1 MRPDHQQP
9 QAHRQ
14 SGADPYAWLEQRDAP
29 EAVSYLN
36 AENAYTDAW
45 QLPQRALQQQ
55 LFDEIKGRI
64 RETDLGLP
72 SAKGKWLYYQ
82 RTETGAE
89 YPRFYRCARLVP
101 DSLAIDSQSEQLL
114 LDLNQLAADHEF
126 LQLGDFSISPD
137 QRSLAYSLDTQGNE
151 TYRLF
156 LLSLDVQQTHELS
169 LEEADGS
176 LCWALDSQTLFA
188 VSMDETSR
196 PATLWRL
203 QLGHE
208 PVEVFHEPDQRFYL
222 GAYRS
227 SSERFIC
234 VSSTSKNTSEVH
246 FLPANEPTAAL
257 QCLAAREQG
266 HEYDADHGNQGFMIR
281 SNRLGETFCLYRC
294 SAEHPGLDNWQLV
307 TAPDPART
315 LEDVSLQ
322 STALVLQ
329 YRNQALAELEIRADG
344 VQPYTLNMPEAVYSL
359 SVQGGEEYISAQIR
373 LRYESL
379 NRPAEV
385 RALTLATGEQKVLKQ
400 TPVEGDFNADDYLVE
415 RLWAEAPDGAR
426 VPISLIGR
434 KDVSGCAPLYLYGY
448 GSYGASMDPWFSHAR
463 LSLLQRGWRF
473 AIAHIRGG
481 ADMGEY
487 WYQQGKLE
495 HKANTFTDF
504 IACAE
509 QLINLEKTNAQ
520 QLTVAGGSAGGLLI
534 GNVINQRPELFAAAV
549 ADVPFVDV
557 WNTMNNPDLPLTV
570 GEYEEWGNPNEPDVA
585 ARIKSYAP
593 YENVAALD
601 YPALWVTAGYHD
613 VRVQYWEAA
622 KWVAKLRYLRSND
635 QPLLLRTQMSAGHGG
650 ASGRYQAMRE
660 VAEEYSFLLKVI
672 PGHSGN

>member
-14 SGADPYAWLEQRDAP
+14 SGTDPYAWLEQRDTP
-29 EAVSYLN
+29 EVVAYLK
-36 AENAYTDAW
+36 AENAYTDACLAS
-45 QLPQRALQQQ
+45 QEALKQQ
-55 LFDEIKGRI
+55 LFEEIKGRI

-72 SAKGKWLYYQ
+72 SPKGDWLYYQ
-82 RTETGAE
+82 RTEAGAE
-89 YPRFYRCARLVP
+89 YPRFYRCSRLAP
-101 DSLAIDSQSEQLL
+101 DSLTIDSQSEQLL
-114 LDLNQLAADHEF
+114 LDLNQLAAEHDF

-137 QRSLAYSLDTQGNE
+137 HRSLAYSLDTQGNE

-156 LLSLDVQQTHELS
+156 LQSLDDQKTHELE
-169 LEEADGS
+169 LEGADGS

-203 QLGHE
+203 QRGAE
-208 PVEVFHEPDQRFYL
+208 PAKVFHEPDQRFYL

-227 SSERFIC
+227 SSERYIC
-234 VSSTSKNTSEVH
+234 VTSNSKNTSEVY
-246 FLPANEPTAAL
+246 FLPADQPSAPL
-257 QCLAAREQG
+257 LCLAKREDG
-266 HEYDADHGNQGFMIR
+266 HEYDADHGAEGFMIR

-294 SAEHPGLDNWQLV
+294 TAEQPGLDNWELI

-322 STALVLQ
+322 STATVLQ
-329 YRNQALAELEIRADG
+329 YRNQALTELEIRADG
-344 VQPYTLNMPEAVYSL
+344 RQPYTLNMPEAVYSL
-359 SVQGGEEYISAQIR
+359 GVQGGEEYSSPRIR

-385 RALTLATGEQKVLKQ
+385 RALTLATGEQQVLKQ
-400 TPVEGDFNADDYLVE
+400 TPVEGDFNPDDYLVE
-415 RLWAEAPDGAR
+415 RLWAEAPDGTR
-426 VPISLIGR
+426 VPISLIGH
-434 KDVSGCAPLYLYGY
+434 KQTGGSAPLYLYGY

-495 HKANTFTDF
+495 HKKNTFSDF

-509 QLINLEKTNAQ
+509 HLTNLGKTSAK
-520 QLTVAGGSAGGLLI
+520 QLTIAGGSAGGLLI

-570 GEYEEWGNPNEPDVA
+570 GEYEEWGNPNEPQVA
-585 ARIKSYAP
+585 ALIKSYAP

-601 YPALWVTAGYHD
+601 YPALWITAGYHD

-622 KWVAKLRYLRSND
+622 KWVAKLRHLRSND

-660 VAEEYSFLLKVI
+660 VAEEYAFLLTVI
-672 PGHSGN
+672 PPR